1 MIGELCKTLKIIHSF
16 FTVEFI
22 NVSRK
27 DQSLFLLPNFLVSLF
42 FYPFLLKG
50 RGFKIKLN
58 VEQRLQPYQS
68 TKWGT
73 VISTIIKQEP
83 SHIKAHMR
91 KKKKKKYIPLSRIS
105 IQSRLFST
113 RTVTMLCFRKCTCTV
128 DNIWSPFFF

>member
-1 MIGELCKTLKIIHSF
+1 MIEELHKTLKIIHSF
-16 FTVEFI
+16 FTVESI

-27 DQSLFLLPNFLVSLF
+27 DESLFLLSNFLVSFF

-50 RGFKIKLN
+50 CGFKIKLN

-68 TKWGT
+68 TKLGT

-91 KKKKKKYIPLSRIS
+91 KKKIKKYIPLSRIS

-113 RTVTMLCFRKCTCTV
+113 VTSLCLVSENLRV
-128 DNIWSPFFF
+128 Q